1 MQMAVNVPNQPWR
14 LKEVYLEKMASL
26 RRVSGRWVALKGRE
40 RKGKGGNPDT
50 GNSLCRGLESIW
62 VWEWQVIL

>member
-40 RKGKGGNPDT
+40 RERGGIQTQEIACVEVWRAYGFGNGK
-50 GNSLCRGLESIW
+50 
-62 VWEWQVIL
+62 